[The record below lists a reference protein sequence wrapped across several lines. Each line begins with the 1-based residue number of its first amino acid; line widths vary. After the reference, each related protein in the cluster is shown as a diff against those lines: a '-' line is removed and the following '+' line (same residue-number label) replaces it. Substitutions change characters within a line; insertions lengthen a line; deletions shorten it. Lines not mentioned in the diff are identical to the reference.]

1 MKKLFAVLL
10 MLALTASMLLS
21 ASALEAGDT
30 IYLQLNDEE
39 HTHAAAAF
47 VLIDSSNSNKPM
59 SAVAGAE
66 HLYSVEIPADT
77 NTVTLAYINT
87 NQTPPSPQVVCGPT
101 AIADLTGNL
110 YNTATG
116 AWETYPAVPETPE
129 KNIVITGDTAA
140 DITVKYAEGEQIDA
154 YAATI
159 TWGSMEFTYQAAEK
173 TWNTETLAWE
183 GTDAGWVNDGSEN
196 AGTVS
201 IENRSSQPITAKFS
215 FTAEAEAYGV
225 TGVTVNGAAIAAEG
239 YEIASAVSGTAQTET
254 FVILPTGTYTGTN
267 TDAVKVGSLTVTLE

>member
-1 MKKLFAVLL
+1 
-10 MLALTASMLLS
+10 
-21 ASALEAGDT
+21 
-30 IYLQLNDEE
+30 
-39 HTHAAAAF
+39 
-47 VLIDSSNSNKPM
+47 M
-59 SAVAGAE
+59 SAVAGADK
-66 HLYSVEIPADT
+66 LYAVEIPADA
-77 NTVTLAYINT
+77 VTCTLSIVNAS
-87 NQTPPSPQVVCGPT
+87 QQPPSPQVLCGPT

-110 YNTATG
+110 YNTAAG
-116 AWETYPAVPETPE
+116 AWETYPAVSE

-173 TWNTETLAWE
+173 TWNTETLTWE

-201 IENRSSQPITAKFS
+201 IENRSSAAITAKFS
-215 FTAEAEAYGV
+215 FTAEAQAYGV